1 MIQTIEAPNG
11 AGTIKIVGSRKKYTL
26 ETSFSPF
33 GKIDFIEELEKR
45 MSVKQIKRTN
55 GGQGIYTVF
64 LLPELNPEGLTIT
77 ELVTDAAE
85 ESKVFDSL
93 V

>member
-11 AGTIKIVGSRKKYTL
+11 AGTIRIEGSRKKYTL

-55 GGQGIYTVF
+55 GGQGKYTVF
-64 LLPELNPEGLTIT
+64 LFHMIFYTIPEISTPSAL
-77 ELVTDAAE
+77 
-85 ESKVFDSL
+85 F
-93 V
+93 

>member
-11 AGTIKIVGSRKKYTL
+11 AGTIKIVGNRKKYTL

-55 GGQGIYTVF
+55 GGQGKYTVF
-64 LLPELNPEGLTIT
+64 LCPELNPEGLTIT